1 MMKRIFVALLF
12 ALLALSVSAQNDSI
26 KTERRAPYRGDVAAS
41 AFVIPM
47 AGGSYA
53 FETTHGVVLG
63 RRDLGFV
70 GVGLKYTCY
79 DFGRHNDADPN
90 KSLPSL
96 RFYTG
101 YVRGKYV
108 VPSKKMKVNF
118 FVSGDVGLSL
128 SKSYNLE
135 THTARHCA
143 GVYANGDLGMAIRLH
158 KQLTLDISVGMW
170 GVLGECGSPH
180 LKIGFSF

>member
-1 MMKRIFVALLF
+1 MKRILFSLLF
-12 ALLALSVSAQNDSI
+12 ALLALSASAQNDSI
-26 KTERRAPYRGDVAAS
+26 RVVRRAPYRGDIAAS

-53 FETTHGVVLG
+53 FETTHGVALG

-70 GVGLKYTCY
+70 GAGLKYTCY
-79 DFGRHNDADPN
+79 DFGRHNDDDPS

-96 RFYTG
+96 RLYTG

-118 FVSGDVGLSL
+118 FVSGDVGVSFW
-128 SKSYNLE
+128 KSYNLE
-135 THTARHCA
+135 TQTSNQNK
-143 GVYANGDLGMAIRLH
+143 GFYLNGDIGMAIRLY
-158 KQLTLDISVGMW
+158 KSLSLDLSVGMW
-170 GVLGECGSPH
+170 GALGDFGSPH
-180 LKIGFSF
+180 LKLGFTF

>member
-1 MMKRIFVALLF
+1 MKRILFSLLF
-12 ALLALSVSAQNDSI
+12 ALLALSASAQSDSI
-26 KTERRAPYRGDVAAS
+26 RVVRRAPYRGDIAAS

-47 AGGSYA
+47 AGGSYV
-53 FETTHGVVLG
+53 FETTHGVALG

-70 GVGLKYTCY
+70 GAGLKYTCY
-79 DFGRHNDADPN
+79 DFGRHNDDDPS

-96 RFYTG
+96 RLYTV

-128 SKSYNLE
+128 WKSYNLE
-135 THTARHCA
+135 TCIARHCA
-143 GVYANGDLGMAIRLH
+143 GVYANGDLGMAIRLY
-158 KQLTLDISVGMW
+158 KQLSLDLSVGVW
-170 GVLGECGSPH
+170 GILGECGSPH
-180 LKIGFSF
+180 LKLGFTF